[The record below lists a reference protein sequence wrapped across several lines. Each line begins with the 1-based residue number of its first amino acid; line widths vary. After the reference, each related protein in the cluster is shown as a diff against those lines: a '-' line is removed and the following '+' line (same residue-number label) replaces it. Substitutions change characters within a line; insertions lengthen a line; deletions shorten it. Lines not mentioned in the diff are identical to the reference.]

1 MASVFK
7 NAGAQCVLV
16 DDATADI
23 YTAGLQ
29 LSTRAVLHAI
39 MVSNTAAT
47 SAEKVTIKVTIDGGT
62 TFRSVITNGEVP
74 PADSLQ
80 IDKPINLEPGDK
92 IRIYG
97 SNNTLE
103 CFLSILE
110 LT

>member
-1 MASVFK
+1 MASLFK
-7 NAGAQCVLV
+7 NAGAQCVIV
-16 DDATADI
+16 DNSTADV
-23 YTAGLQ
+23 YTAPAA
-29 LSTRAVLHAI
+29 TRAVLHAI

-47 SAEKVTIKVTIDGGT
+47 SAEKVTIKVTVDGGT
-62 TFRSVITNGEVP
+62 TFRSVLTNGEVP

-92 IRIYG
+92 IRIFG
-97 SNNTLE
+97 TATSLE

>member
-23 YTAGLQ
+23 YTAPA
-29 LSTRAVLHAI
+29 STRAVLHAI

-47 SAEKVTIKVTIDGGT
+47 SAEKVTIKVTVDGGT
-62 TFRSVITNGEVP
+62 TFRSVLTNGEVP
-74 PADSLQ
+74 PSDTLQ
-80 IDKPINLEPGDK
+80 LDKPINLEPNDK

-97 SNNTLE
+97 TSNTLE

>member
-23 YTAGLQ
+23 YTALQ
-29 LSTRAVLHAI
+29 LLLEAVLHAI

>member
-1 MASVFK
+1 MASTFK
-7 NAGAQCVLV
+7 NAGAQLGLV
-16 DDATADI
+16 DTSAADI
-23 YTAGLQ
+23 YTAP
-29 LSTRAVLHAI
+29 SNTRAVLHACMI
-39 MVSNTAAT
+39 SNTAAT
-47 SAEKVTIKVTIDGGT
+47 SAEKVTIKVTVDGGT
-62 TFRSVITNGEVP
+62 TYRSIVTNGEVP

-97 SNNTLE
+97 TANTLE

>member
-23 YTAGLQ
+23 YTAPA
-29 LSTRAVLHAI
+29 STRAVLHAI

-97 SNNTLE
+97 SNNSLE

>member
-23 YTAGLQ
+23 YTAPA
-29 LSTRAVLHAI
+29 STRAVLHAI

-80 IDKPINLEPGDK
+80 IDKPINLAPGDK

>member
-23 YTAGLQ
+23 YTAPA
-29 LSTRAVLHAI
+29 STRAVLHAI

-47 SAEKVTIKVTIDGGT
+47 SAEKVTIKVIIDGGT

>member
-23 YTAGLQ
+23 YTAPA
-29 LSTRAVLHAI
+29 STRAVLHAI

-103 CFLSILE
+103 CF
-110 LT
+110 